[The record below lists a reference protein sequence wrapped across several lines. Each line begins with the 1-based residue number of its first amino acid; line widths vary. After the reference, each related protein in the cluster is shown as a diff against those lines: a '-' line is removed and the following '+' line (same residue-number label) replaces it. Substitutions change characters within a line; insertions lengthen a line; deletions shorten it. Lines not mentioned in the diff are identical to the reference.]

1 MIQAKINHYFSSKSG
16 LYHYLNTASRNYHEF
31 LLDEMV
37 KYKKY
42 FYVIHPLLAC
52 KWILDKHC
60 PPPMLFTELAD
71 TELDADMKETVDRLL
86 ELKMNTPEMG
96 KGKRIDLLNDYIRRN
111 LILLKTQIDA
121 LLREHKAD

>member
-1 MIQAKINHYFSSKSG
+1 MIQAEINHYFSSKSG

-42 FYVIHPLLAC
+42 FYVIRPLLAC

-71 TELDADMKETVDRLL
+71 TET
-86 ELKMNTPEMG
+86 
-96 KGKRIDLLNDYIRRN
+96 
-111 LILLKTQIDA
+111 
-121 LLREHKAD
+121 

>member
-1 MIQAKINHYFSSKSG
+1 MIQAEINHYFSSKSG

-42 FYVIHPLLAC
+42 FYVIRPLLAC